1 METVILGNHAV
12 SYGVL
17 VSRVQTISAYPITP
31 QTLIVERL
39 SEMVADGELDAIFT
53 KVESEHSALASTI
66 GSSSVGARA
75 FTATSSQGLA
85 LMHEMIHWAAGARL
99 PIVLANVNR
108 AMAPGW
114 NIWTDQND
122 SLSCRDT
129 GWMQVYCQNNQEV
142 LDSIIM
148 GYKVSEQVLLP
159 TMVSLDAFVLS
170 HTAENVDIPEVKLV
184 DKYLPPYKPK
194 IKMDTDDPHSFGALS
209 SPENYMEFRYKMQ
222 EAMDKAEDII
232 IKEGKEFGKIF
243 GRKYG
248 MVEEYHTEGAEII
261 LVVSATIASTAK
273 ASIDSLRAKG
283 IKIGLL
289 RIRVFRPFP
298 VKDVA
303 RVLLN
308 KKKAIVIDRN
318 ISYGKSGI
326 FFDEIKGAFYNIE
339 GEKPKIF
346 GYIAGLGGRD
356 VTPEVISYIVDDAM
370 RKDKPE
376 KDIIWSGVKL

>member
-1 METVILGNHAV
+1 MEKVVLGNHAV

-53 KVESEHSALASTI
+53 KVESEHSALASAI

-85 LMHEMIHWAAGARL
+85 LMHEMIHWASGARL

-129 GWMQVYCQNNQEV
+129 GWMQIYCQNNQEV

-159 TMVSLDAFVLS
+159 TMVCLDAFVLS

-184 DKYLPPYKPK
+184 DKYLPPYKLE
-194 IKMDTDDPHSFGALS
+194 IKMDIDDPHSFGALS

-232 IKEGKEFGKIF
+232 IKEGKEFEKIF

-248 MVEEYHTEGAEII
+248 MVEEYRTEGAEII
-261 LVVSATIASTAK
+261 LVATATIASTAK

-283 IKIGLL
+283 INIGLL
-289 RIRVFRPFP
+289 RLRVFRPFP
-298 VKDVA
+298 VKDVV

-339 GEKPKIF
+339 GDKPKIF

-356 VTPEVISYIVDDAM
+356 VTPEAISDMVDDAM